1 MTLMI
6 YLRKIVDL
14 FLFSSLFI
22 ALCAVLMT
30 LQTNQLFAL
39 QYNDRHYAAFVF
51 FSTICSYNF
60 HWYLTPDSFA
70 ERTRAAWTRQ
80 HKLLHLLLFIFG
92 AIGSAWYFFSF
103 TDKWFWLTVPV
114 ILTFLYS
121 APKLPYRPFRWLKRV
136 AIGKTLFLAM
146 VWMYVTTM
154 APMLLG
160 GLFDE
165 SYYDDLLGLYC
176 GLFICSRF
184 FLIYAICILFDYR
197 DRDDDRKDGILSMI
211 TYFSEKGINV
221 LFYGSLITFF
231 IATSAMYLF
240 GTDLLTTICLL
251 LPGFIVLALYKTAKR
266 NFSDYLYYFVLD
278 GLMMFSSLFTLFL

>member
-1 MTLMI
+1 MI
-6 YLRKIVDL
+6 YFRKVFDL

-30 LQTNQLFAL
+30 LQTNNLFAL
-39 QYNDRHYAAFVF
+39 EYNDRHYAAFVF

-92 AIGSAWYFFSF
+92 VIGSAWYFFSF
-103 TDKWFWLTVPV
+103 PDKWFWLTVPV

-121 APKLPYRPFRWLKRV
+121 APKLPYRPFTWLKKI
-136 AIGKTLFLAM
+136 AIGKTIFLAM
-146 VWMYVTTM
+146 VWMYVTTL
-154 APMLLG
+154 APMLLSG
-160 GLFDE
+160 VSWD
-165 SYYDDLLGLYC
+165 SYYDGALLPAFILFPC
-176 GLFICSRF
+176 GRF

-197 DRDDDRKDGILSMI
+197 DREDDRKDGIRSMI
-211 TYFSEKGINV
+211 TYFSETGINI
-221 LFYGSLITFF
+221 LFYGSLLAFFVATFALYF
-231 IATSAMYLF
+231 YGASSFTVIS
-240 GTDLLTTICLL
+240 LL

-278 GLMMFSSLFTLFL
+278 GLMMLSSLFTLFL